1 MKFDREILQVL
12 CPYGKWRHAKGMQ
25 IVDEEAAKKMG
36 RAAIGNAIFPIPIYV
51 GHPDEDNSAKAR
63 AVGRIKRI
71 IKTRDGIA
79 VLAAYPQ
86 KTYDEIVGGKY
97 AAMSPRWK
105 MQNIGGGNYRPV
117 KLISVGLTNNPNI
130 AESGK
135 ILGFGRP
142 HSRDA
147 EALGDASKRISKA
160 ATGVSECAKRA
171 AELDDGLRRIG
182 VSERMRARKK
192 SEENRNTPKRDC
204 ATLAEMARE
213 RSRRLGEPYTKS
225 FAEIKKRHLNG
236 Q

>member
-1 MKFDREILQVL
+1 
-12 CPYGKWRHAKGMQ
+12 MQ

-51 GHPDEDNSAKAR
+51 GHPDEDNPAKAR

>member
-12 CPYGKWRHAKGMQ
+12 CPYGKWRHSKGMQ
-25 IVDEEAAKKMG
+25 IVDEESAKKMG
-36 RAAIGNAIFPIPIYV
+36 RAAIGNAFFPIPVYI
-51 GHPDEDNSAKAR
+51 GHPDEDNPSKAR

-105 MQNIGGGNYRPV
+105 MQNLGGGNYRPV

-135 ILGFGRP
+135 ILGFGRSATIP
-142 HSRDA
+142 IECLDN
-147 EALGDASKRISKA
+147 ASKRISKA
-160 ATGVSECAKRA
+160 AAEISECTAKA
-171 AELDDGLRRIG
+171 AELEDGLRKIA
-182 VSERMRARKK
+182 VSQRMRGRKK
-192 SEENRNTPKRDC
+192 SGENANPQKTPC